1 MRAEIRLEGLSDC
14 IAAVE
19 PALDDSE
26 MNVSADGDA
35 LELEAEAESA
45 GALRAM
51 VDTGFR
57 LSMLAKKVGER

>member
-1 MRAEIRLEGLSDC
+1 MSDC

-19 PALDDSE
+19 PAMDDSG
-26 MNVSADGDA
+26 MSISADRDA
-35 LELEAEAESA
+35 LQLEAEAESA